1 MRGAALLLLCA
12 ALAGCA
18 CDPYAALEGT
28 RAGDV
33 EAIAELSDLGD
44 PRVPSHSAISNP
56 SIDDAIAAVGSHL
69 DARDRDVR
77 LTALDGVRRLAERA
91 RDRYRSRFA
100 GLLDPLLLDPDPEVR
115 WRAAWALGRLDQR
128 VPGLRRAASDP
139 DDRVAERAVWALG
152 TVGDDRAIRDL
163 LGALD
168 RSGPVA
174 QRAMWALERCTA
186 TRQPDAAAWK
196 AWGKRVLDAQVEPP
210 VPPAPPGDGPPP
222 PPPADAPPPPPPG
235 DTPRRLEPLGPPPNP
250 PPDEPR

>member
-1 MRGAALLLLCA
+1 MRAALALLLLGLPGLTACS
-12 ALAGCA
+12 
-18 CDPYAALEGT
+18 CDPYAPLAGT
-28 RAGDV
+28 REGDLD
-33 EAIAELSDLGD
+33 ALNELGELGD
-44 PRVPSHSAISNP
+44 PRVPSHSATSNP

-77 LTALDGVRRLAERA
+77 LAALDAVRRLAERA

-139 DDRVAERAVWALG
+139 DDRVAERAIWALG

-168 RSGPVA
+168 RPKPVA
-174 QRAMWALERCTA
+174 ERAMWALERCTA
-186 TRQPDAAAWK
+186 TRQPDAAAWR

-210 VPPAPPGDGPPP
+210 PTETPPPSSETPPAPPSGE
-222 PPPADAPPPPPPG
+222 AP
-235 DTPRRLEPLGPPPNP
+235 PRRLEPLGPPPNP